1 MDVTISLK
9 EIDAA
14 YIESLDH
21 SIRQADD
28 ERNLISFTMEDF
40 MAYTP
45 KKDAW
50 GKLLLLRMHLMN
62 LMIGLKNIQ
71 RLFDTFERWN
81 YL

>member
-1 MDVTISLK
+1 MSPSELDIRLLNKIRDFIGNKQNVDVTISLK

-40 MAYTP
+40 MAYAP
-45 KKDAW
+45 KKEA
-50 GKLLLLRMHLMN
+50 
-62 LMIGLKNIQ
+62 
-71 RLFDTFERWN
+71 
-81 YL
+81 

>member
-1 MDVTISLK
+1 METIIKVSPSELDIKLLNKIRDFIGNKQNVDVTISLK

-28 ERNLISFTMEDF
+28 EHNLISFTMEDF

-45 KKDAW
+45 KKDA
-50 GKLLLLRMHLMN
+50 
-62 LMIGLKNIQ
+62 
-71 RLFDTFERWN
+71 
-81 YL
+81 